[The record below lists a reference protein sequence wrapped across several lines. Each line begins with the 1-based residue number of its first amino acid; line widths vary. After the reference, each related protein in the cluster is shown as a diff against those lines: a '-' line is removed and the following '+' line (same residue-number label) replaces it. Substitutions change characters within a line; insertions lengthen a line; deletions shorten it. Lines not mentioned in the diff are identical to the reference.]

1 MLEGTTVGAYRILQ
15 RIGAGGMGEV
25 WLAEHA
31 MLGRRAAVKVLL
43 PEFSMKQEIV
53 TRFFNEARAAT
64 AIADPGIVQI
74 FDFGHHVDGTAYIVM
89 ELLDGEPLD
98 KRLARQGALP
108 VTDALRIMRMVASSL
123 GAAHARGI
131 VHRDLKPENIF
142 LVRDPE
148 VPGGERAKI
157 LDFGIAKLASADG
170 GSKTQ
175 TSAVMGTPTFMS
187 PEQCRGAGHV
197 DQRSDVYALG
207 CMLFALLV
215 GRPPFDAEG
224 IGEIIAMHLRE
235 PPPTPSQLRPG
246 IPPEVDQLVLRCL
259 AKDPSQRFASGGD
272 LAIALGALLGSS
284 PQLAAAN
291 MRTTGAPYV
300 AASAP
305 TTLSAATG
313 VNTGTVPPT
322 ASRGRGFVIAGGL
335 VAVAAAAGVV
345 FVVTKDKGGAAHD
358 TVAAAPEPTPAP
370 TPVQPMP
377 AAPSPAPAPT
387 PATPPTPPDP
397 KQEVAASMKDVL
409 GKFAAWS
416 HDHTG
421 AACPDIATLEGAPTD
436 PWGKAFRITCTDQPG
451 DQIAG
456 AISSGPDGAPGT
468 ADDIASWQLGQD
480 VTAIVRGTRWV
491 AKAPDAKKPASTKP
505 ASTKPATRPAKPTDT
520 KKPASG
526 GVQLDENGL
535 PISR

>member
-89 ELLDGEPLD
+89 ELLNGEPLD

-108 VTDALRIMRMVASSL
+108 ITDALRIMRMVASSL

-207 CMLFALLV
+207 CMIFALIV

-246 IPPEVDQLVLRCL
+246 VPPEIDQLVLKCL
-259 AKDPSQRFASGGD
+259 AKDPSQRFASAGD

-284 PQLAAAN
+284 PQMGAVD
-291 MRTTGAPYV
+291 MRGTGTPY
-300 AASAP
+300 ASAGTP
-305 TTLSAATG
+305 TTLSAANG
-313 VNTGTVPPT
+313 VGTVPPT
-322 ASRGRGFVIAGGL
+322 AAGSSRGKLIAAGLVGLAAIAGG
-335 VAVAAAAGVV
+335 V
-345 FVVTKDKGGAAHD
+345 FVITKDRAGAAHD
-358 TVAAAPEPTPAP
+358 NVAAAPEPTPVAASPQPAQAAP
-370 TPVQPMP
+370 TPAPV
-377 AAPSPAPAPT
+377 APSPAPAP
-387 PATPPTPPDP
+387 APPDP
-397 KQEVAASMKDVL
+397 KQEVPARMKDVF

-416 HDHTG
+416 RDHSG
-421 AACPDIATLEGAPTD
+421 AACPDIAALEGAPTD

-451 DQIAG
+451 DQIVG
-456 AISSGPDGAPGT
+456 VISSGPDGVAAN
-468 ADDIASWQLGQD
+468 ADDIASWQLDQD
-480 VTAIVRGTRWV
+480 VTAAVRGTRWV
-491 AKAPDAKKPASTKP
+491 AKAPEAKKPASTKP
-505 ASTKPATRPAKPTDT
+505 VSRPTKPTEK

-526 GVQLDENGL
+526 GVQLDEYGL